1 MSLSGQILRN
11 LFLMWA
17 VPWYCVLAT
26 YSALGQTQ
34 TTFRQLS
41 VDEGLSQNS
50 VISIAQDSTGF
61 LWFATQDGLNKYD
74 GRAFSVYNFQFVD
87 ITNYE
92 YSHLGKVYVDQVGKV
107 WIIPIS
113 KVPYFY
119 NEETDRFLALPS
131 IGDVSAMYQDT
142 QKNYWFGTYKSGLYV
157 MRKDG
162 TMVENV
168 IPPTRIK
175 TIYAITEDLEGH
187 VWISADESI
196 FKYNANTRQFV
207 PYSPKTEERTI
218 FSTIAVDAENKVW
231 VGTFGNGLWGKGND
245 SNIFEKAAI
254 QGTEGK
260 PLPNNLYILSL
271 WKDSNQ
277 NLWIGSYGLGL
288 YKFDLGAGTLQNF
301 AVEKHN
307 PRNIHYNDIL
317 SIYEDYTGTIWF
329 GTDGAGASYHDK
341 FLDKFNYFTNY
352 LTPENVNID
361 VVRSI
366 TTELDGNIWIGT
378 SGKGLTAYNRKT
390 KLWKTYFSQEGD
402 FGLSDERI
410 MSLFAN
416 DLGDL
421 WIGTQ
426 DGGLNI
432 LSKDGKITKYLK
444 HPKTPFPGLTIW
456 RIHRDTK
463 NRFWLGTRKM
473 GFFLFDK
480 NKGVLSSF
488 SAAQGNFPS
497 DNIRV
502 IIDADEDA
510 LWIGTDDQGV
520 FSFNTI
526 THEFKELELPEEES
540 IRLKQFQ
547 VKALHYDQNKIV
559 WIGTGGDGL
568 KAYDTTTKKL
578 YKYTVENG
586 LANNVIYSVMQDNA
600 NNLWLSSNK
609 GIIKFKPKK
618 DLSKSPEVNNYT
630 NYDGLSNEFN
640 TGAYF
645 KATNGDIYFGA
656 LDGIYWFDPSQMQES
671 NIIPKTVITRFEIFN
686 QQYPLKEGMR
696 LHANQNT
703 LTFNFSSM
711 QFSLPGRNKYQYML
725 KGYETDWNQADNM
738 NFARYTNLTYGAYTF
753 MVKSSNYDGKWN
765 DIPAQLSF
773 TINKPWY
780 LSSLALIAYLA
791 LFLLLVYITYYYFK
805 SRWQMQM
812 ELTMEYDRS
821 DRLKQ
826 MNEYKTKLY
835 TNLSH
840 EFRTP
845 LTLITAPVKN
855 LLSAE
860 DTPVDS
866 KQNLLLI
873 ERSADRLVGLVD
885 QLLELSKVESGFV
898 KLRVAHNNLELFLNV
913 LLASFIPLAIEKRIK
928 LTGSIS
934 KIDFAWFDSDVLE
947 KILNNLLINAI
958 KYTPNQGTIDF
969 SAHRAGNIL
978 EVNVENDV
986 SEIKE
991 GELQNIF
998 ERFYQS
1004 DNQSEGFGIG
1014 LSLVKEL
1021 VVLSHGE
1028 IEVYYTN
1035 VQRICF
1041 LLRIP
1046 VNKSNFSDAEIDLL
1060 NVTSGNT
1067 DALIDFEGEEGLSG
1081 QSKKIILLVEDNTDL
1096 RKFTKTL
1103 FENEYKVIEAENGV
1117 LGIRRAFQYIPDI
1130 IISDIMMPEK
1140 DGIALCKAL
1149 KEDERTSHI
1158 PIILLTAK
1166 TGEEDELIGLKTGA
1180 DDYIFKPY
1188 NPEKIMIRVQKLIE
1202 SRIKLRQRYQQN
1214 IILKPNEIAFTST
1227 DEKFFGRLQI
1237 VLKENLTDPEFNAA
1251 SFSKAIGMSRMQLHR
1266 KLNALTGLSTTAFI
1280 TSQRLK
1286 SALPL
1291 LEKNNITVAEV
1302 AYATG
1307 FSSPSYFIKCFKE
1320 AYGKTPSKYTEG
1332 NDM

>member
-1 MSLSGQILRN
+1 MSLSGQILRT
-11 LFLMWA
+11 LFLIWSLLCCCA
-17 VPWYCVLAT
+17 LST
-26 YSALGQTQ
+26 YSAFGQSQ

-41 VDEGLSQNS
+41 IDEGLSQNS
-50 VISIAQDSTGF
+50 VISIAQDSIGY

-74 GRAFSVYNFQFVD
+74 GKAFKVYNFQFVD

-92 YSHLGKVYVDQVGKV
+92 YSHLGKVYVDQIGKI

-119 NEETDRFLALPS
+119 DPDSDRFLALPVIS
-131 IGDVSAMYQDT
+131 DVSAMYQDT
-142 QKNYWFGTYKSGLYV
+142 QKNYWFGTYTSGLFM
-157 MRKDG
+157 MRRDG
-162 TMVENV
+162 SMVENV
-168 IPPTRIK
+168 LPPNQIK
-175 TIYAITEDLEGH
+175 TVNAITEDADGH
-187 VWISADESI
+187 VWITANEAI
-196 FKYNANTRQFV
+196 FKFNTNTRQFV
-207 PYSPKTEERTI
+207 PYSPKTDERTI
-218 FSTIAVDAENKVW
+218 FSDISADADNQVW
-231 VGTFGNGLWGKGND
+231 VGTFGSGLWKKQNNGD
-245 SNIFEKAAI
+245 IFEKVSI
-254 QGTEGK
+254 VGTDGK
-260 PLPNNLYILSL
+260 PLPDDLYILSL
-271 WKDSNQ
+271 LNDSNQ
-277 NLWIGSYGLGL
+277 NLWIGSYGSGL
-288 YKFDLGAGTLQNF
+288 FKLDMEAGTLQNF
-301 AVEKHN
+301 SVEKHN

-317 SIYEDYTGTIWF
+317 SIYEDYTGTLWF

-366 TTELDGNIWIGT
+366 TTDQDENIWIGT
-378 SGKGLTAYNRKT
+378 SGKGLTVYNRNT
-390 KLWKTYFSQEGD
+390 KEWKTYLSQKGD
-402 FGLSDERI
+402 SGLSDERI
-410 MSLFAN
+410 MSLFVN
-416 DLGDL
+416 DMGDI

-432 LSKDGKITKYLK
+432 LSKDGKITKYLE

-456 RIHRDTK
+456 RIHQDSK

-480 NKGVLSSF
+480 DKGVLSSF
-488 SAAQGNFPS
+488 SANQGNFPS

-502 IIDADEDA
+502 IIDADEDT

-526 THEFKELELPEEES
+526 TLEFNELELPEEER

-568 KAYDTTTKKL
+568 KAYDTNTKRL
-578 YKYTVENG
+578 YKYTVDDG
-586 LANNVIYSVMQDNA
+586 LANNVIYAVMQDNA

-609 GIIKFKPKK
+609 GIIKFKGNK
-618 DLSKSPEVNNYT
+618 DLSQSPEVNNYT

-645 KATNGDIYFGA
+645 KAANGDLYFGA

-671 NIIPKTVITRFEIFN
+671 NIIPKTVITGLEIFN
-686 QQYPLKEGMR
+686 QQYPLNEGLR

-711 QFSLPGRNKYQYML
+711 QFSLPGKNKYQYIL
-725 KGYETDWNQADNM
+725 DGDETEWNQADNV
-738 NFARYTNLTYGAYTF
+738 NFARYTNLTHGNYTF
-753 MVKSSNYDGKWN
+753 KVKSSNYDGKWN
-765 DIPAQLSF
+765 EVPAEFAF

-780 LSSLALIAYLA
+780 LSPPAMFGYLVFVILLALIM
-791 LFLLLVYITYYYFK
+791 YYYFK

-812 ELTMEYDRS
+812 ELTMEYERS

-826 MNEYKTKLY
+826 LNDYKTKLY

-845 LTLITAPVKN
+845 LTLIAAPVKK
-855 LLSAE
+855 LLKSKNI
-860 DTPVDS
+860 PVDV
-866 KQNLLLI
+866 KKDLVLV

-885 QLLELSKVESGFV
+885 QLLELSKLESGFV
-898 KLRVAHNNLELFLNV
+898 QLRIAHGNLELFLNA
-913 LLASFIPLAIEKRIK
+913 LLASFIPLSIEKKIK
-928 LTGSIS
+928 LSSRIHS
-934 KIDFAWFDSDVLE
+934 IDFAWFDSDVLE
-947 KILNNLLINAI
+947 KIVNNLLINAI
-958 KYTPNQGTIDF
+958 KYTPNKGAIDF
-969 SAHRAGNIL
+969 IAQSDGNML
-978 EVNVENDV
+978 EIKVENDV
-986 SEIKE
+986 SEMKE
-991 GELQNIF
+991 EELQKIF

-1004 DNQSEGFGIG
+1004 DKHNEGFGIG

-1021 VVLSHGE
+1021 VALNHGK
-1028 IEVYYTN
+1028 IEASYTKEK
-1035 VQRICF
+1035 RIRF
-1041 LLRIP
+1041 SLRIP
-1046 VNKSNFSDAEIDLL
+1046 MEKSGFSDSEIDLL
-1060 NVTSGNT
+1060 QTEVIHPKVVSDFDSQMDDF
-1067 DALIDFEGEEGLSG
+1067 DAS
-1081 QSKKIILLVEDNTDL
+1081 QKIILLVEDHSDL
-1096 RKFTKTL
+1096 RRFTKSL
-1103 FENEYKVIEAENGV
+1103 FENDYKVIEAENGIV
-1117 LGIRRAFQYIPDI
+1117 GIRKAFQFIPDI

-1140 DGIALCKAL
+1140 DGIVLCATL

-1166 TGEEDELIGLKTGA
+1166 TGEETELIGLKTGA
-1180 DDYIFKPY
+1180 DDYILKPY
-1188 NPEKIMIRVQKLIE
+1188 NPEKLKIRVQKLIE
-1202 SRIKLRQRYQQN
+1202 SRIKLRKRYQQN
-1214 IILKPNEIAFTST
+1214 VILKPNEIAFTSA
-1227 DEKFFGRLQI
+1227 DENFFKRLQL
-1237 VLKENLTDPEFNAA
+1237 VLNENLINPEFNAA
-1251 SFSKAIGMSRMQLHR
+1251 TFSSTIGMSRMQLHR

-1320 AYGKTPSKYTEG
+1320 TYGKTPSKYLEG
-1332 NDM
+1332 NTL

>member
-1 MSLSGQILRN
+1 MSPSGQILRN

-17 VPWYCVLAT
+17 VPWCCVLAT
-26 YSALGQTQ
+26 YSVSGQTQ

-41 VDEGLSQNS
+41 VEEGLSQNS
-50 VISIAQDSTGF
+50 VISIAQDSIGY

-74 GRAFSVYNFQFVD
+74 GRSFSVYNFQFVD

-119 NEETDRFLALPS
+119 NEETNRFLALPS
-131 IGDVSAMYQDT
+131 IDDVSAMYQDK

-157 MRKDG
+157 MRKGG
-162 TMVENV
+162 TTVEKV

-175 TIYAITEDLEGH
+175 TIYTITEDLEGH
-187 VWISADESI
+187 VWISADEAI
-196 FKYNANTRQFV
+196 FKYNTNTQQFV
-207 PYSPKTEERTI
+207 PYTPKTEERI
-218 FSTIAVDAENKVW
+218 NFSTIAVDANNQIW
-231 VGTFGNGLWGKGND
+231 VGTFGNGLWKKQ
-245 SNIFEKAAI
+245 SNGDFFEQVSI
-254 QGTEGK
+254 VGTDGK
-260 PLPNNLYILSL
+260 PLPEDLYVLSL

-277 NLWIGSYGLGL
+277 NLWIGSYGSGL
-288 YKFDLGAGTLQNF
+288 YKFDLEAGTLQNF
-301 AVEKHN
+301 SVEKHN

-317 SIYEDYTGTIWF
+317 SIYEDYTGTLWF

-352 LTPENVNID
+352 LTPENINID

-366 TTELDGNIWIGT
+366 TTDQDENIWIGT

-410 MSLFAN
+410 MSLFED

-456 RIHRDTK
+456 KIHRDIK

-502 IIDADEDA
+502 IIDADEDT

-520 FSFNTI
+520 FSFNSI
-526 THEFKELELPEEES
+526 THEFKELELPEEER

-547 VKALHYDQNKIV
+547 VKALHYDQNQIV

-568 KAYDTTTKKL
+568 KAYDTNTKRL

-586 LANNVIYSVMQDNA
+586 LANNVIYAVMQDNA

-609 GIIKFKPKK
+609 GIIKFKANK
-618 DLSKSPEVNNYT
+618 DLSHSPVVNNYT

-645 KATNGDIYFGA
+645 KAANGDLYFGA

-671 NIIPKTVITRFEIFN
+671 NIIPKTVITGFEIFN
-686 QQYPLKEGMR
+686 QQYPLKEGLR

-711 QFSLPGRNKYQYML
+711 QFSLPGKNKYQYML
-725 KGYETDWNQADNM
+725 EGDETEWNQADNV
-738 NFARYTNLTYGAYTF
+738 NFARYTNLTHGNYIF
-753 MVKSSNYDGKWN
+753 KVKSSNYDGKWN
-765 DIPAQLSF
+765 EIPAEFGF

-780 LSSLALIAYLA
+780 LSPTAIFGYLVFAILLALL
-791 LFLLLVYITYYYFK
+791 TYYYFK

-826 MNEYKTKLY
+826 LNDYKTKLY

-845 LTLITAPVKN
+845 LTLIAAPVKN
-855 LLSAE
+855 LLKSKNI
-860 DTPVDS
+860 PVDA
-866 KQNLLLI
+866 KKDLVLV
-873 ERSADRLVGLVD
+873 ERSSDRLMGLVD
-885 QLLELSKVESGFV
+885 QLLELSKLESGFIQ
-898 KLRVAHNNLELFLNV
+898 LRIAHGNLELFLNA
-913 LLASFIPLAIEKRIK
+913 LLASFIPLAIEKKIRLTSRIH
-928 LTGSIS
+928 S
-934 KIDFAWFDSDVLE
+934 IDFAWFDSDILE

-958 KYTPNQGTIDF
+958 KYTPNKGAIDF
-969 SAHRAGNIL
+969 IAQRDGNMLKII
-978 EVNVENDV
+978 VENDV
-986 SEIKE
+986 SEMKE
-991 GELQNIF
+991 EELQKIF

-1004 DNQSEGFGIG
+1004 DKDTEGFGIG

-1021 VVLSHGE
+1021 VALNHGE
-1028 IEVYYTN
+1028 IETSYTN
-1035 VQRICF
+1035 VKRIRF
-1041 LLRIP
+1041 LLKIP
-1046 VNKSNFSDAEIDLL
+1046 VEKSSFSDSEIDLL
-1060 NVTSGNT
+1060 QAEVINPEVLSDFDSQI
-1067 DALIDFEGEEGLSG
+1067 DASNPT
-1081 QSKKIILLVEDNTDL
+1081 QKIILLVEDHTDL
-1096 RKFTKTL
+1096 REFTKSL
-1103 FENEYKVIEAENGV
+1103 FENDYKVIEAENGIV
-1117 LGIRRAFQYIPDI
+1117 GIRKAFQFIPDI

-1140 DGIALCKAL
+1140 DGITLCVTL

-1166 TGEEDELIGLKTGA
+1166 MGEENELIGLKTGA
-1180 DDYIFKPY
+1180 DDYILKPY
-1188 NPEKIMIRVQKLIE
+1188 NPEKLKIRVQKLIE
-1202 SRIKLRQRYQQN
+1202 SRIKLRKRYQQN
-1214 IILKPNEIAFTST
+1214 VILKPNEIAFTSA
-1227 DEKFFGRLQI
+1227 DENFFKRLQL
-1237 VLKENLTDPEFNAA
+1237 VLNENLVNPEFNAA

-1320 AYGKTPSKYTEG
+1320 AYGKTPSKYIEG
-1332 NDM
+1332 NSM

>member
-1 MSLSGQILRN
+1 MSPSGQIFRN

-17 VPWYCVLAT
+17 VPWCCVLAT
-26 YSALGQTQ
+26 YSVSGQTQ

-41 VDEGLSQNS
+41 VEEGLSQNS
-50 VISIAQDSTGF
+50 VISIAQDSIGF

-74 GRAFSVYNFQFVD
+74 GRSFSVYNFQFVD

-131 IGDVSAMYQDT
+131 IDDVSAMYQDK

-157 MRKDG
+157 MRKGG
-162 TMVENV
+162 TIVENV

-175 TIYAITEDLEGH
+175 TIYTITEDLEGH
-187 VWISADESI
+187 VWISADEAI
-196 FKYNANTRQFV
+196 FKYNTNTQQFV
-207 PYSPKTEERTI
+207 PYTPKTEERI
-218 FSTIAVDAENKVW
+218 NFSTIAVDANNQIW
-231 VGTFGNGLWGKGND
+231 VGTFGSGLWKKQRNGD
-245 SNIFEKAAI
+245 FFEKVSVV
-254 QGTEGK
+254 GTDGK
-260 PLPNNLYILSL
+260 PLPEDLYVLSL

-277 NLWIGSYGLGL
+277 NLWIGSYGSGL
-288 YKFDLGAGTLQNF
+288 YKFDLEAGTLQNF
-301 AVEKHN
+301 SVEKHN

-317 SIYEDYTGTIWF
+317 SIYEDYTGTLWF

-352 LTPENVNID
+352 LTPENINID

-366 TTELDGNIWIGT
+366 TTDQDENIWIGT

-410 MSLFAN
+410 MSLFED
-416 DLGDL
+416 DLGDI

-456 RIHRDTK
+456 KIHRDTK

-502 IIDADEDA
+502 IIDADEDT

-520 FSFNTI
+520 FSFNTS

-547 VKALHYDQNKIV
+547 VKALHYDQDKIV

-568 KAYDTTTKKL
+568 KAYDTNTKRL

-586 LANNVIYSVMQDNA
+586 LANNVIYAVMQDNA

-609 GIIKFKPKK
+609 GIIKFIANE
-618 DLSKSPEVNNYT
+618 DLSHSPEVNNYT

-645 KATNGDIYFGA
+645 KAANGDLYFGA

-696 LHANQNT
+696 LQANQNT

-711 QFSLPGRNKYQYML
+711 QFSLPGKNKYQYML
-725 KGYETDWNQADNM
+725 EGDETEWNQADNV
-738 NFARYTNLTYGAYTF
+738 NFARYTNLTHGNYTF
-753 MVKSSNYDGKWN
+753 KVKSSNYDGKWN
-765 DIPAQLSF
+765 EIPAQFSF

-780 LSSLALIAYLA
+780 LSPLA
-791 LFLLLVYITYYYFK
+791 LFAYLLVVILLVLITYYYFK

-821 DRLKQ
+821 DRLEQ
-826 MNEYKTKLY
+826 LNDYKTKLY

-845 LTLITAPVKN
+845 LTLIAAPVKK
-855 LLSAE
+855 LLKSKNI
-860 DTPVDS
+860 PVDA
-866 KQNLLLI
+866 KKDLALV

-898 KLRVAHNNLELFLNV
+898 KLRVAHGNLELFLNA
-913 LLASFIPLAIEKRIK
+913 LLASFIPLAIEKKIKFTSRID
-928 LTGSIS
+928 S
-934 KIDFAWFDSDVLE
+934 IDFAWFDSDVLE
-947 KILNNLLINAI
+947 KILNNLLINAV
-958 KYTPNQGTIDF
+958 KYTPNKEAIDF
-969 SAHRAGNIL
+969 IARRDGNML
-978 EVNVENDV
+978 EIIVENDV
-986 SEIKE
+986 SEMNE
-991 GELQNIF
+991 EELQKIF

-1004 DNQSEGFGIG
+1004 DKHNEGFGIG

-1021 VVLSHGE
+1021 VVLNRGE
-1028 IEVYYTN
+1028 IEASYTN
-1035 VQRICF
+1035 VKRIRF
-1041 LLRIP
+1041 SLKIP
-1046 VNKSNFSDAEIDLL
+1046 IEKSSFSDSEIDLL
-1060 NVTSGNT
+1060 QTEVIHPKVLSDF
-1067 DALIDFEGEEGLSG
+1067 DAQMDDFD
-1081 QSKKIILLVEDNTDL
+1081 QPQKIILLVEDHTDL

-1103 FENEYKVIEAENGV
+1103 FEDEYRVIEAENGA
-1117 LGIRRAFQYIPDI
+1117 LGIIKAFEYIPDI

-1180 DDYIFKPY
+1180 DDYILKPY
-1188 NPEKIMIRVQKLIE
+1188 NPEKLKIRVQKLIE
-1202 SRIKLRQRYQQN
+1202 SRINLRKRYQQN
-1214 IILKPNEIAFTST
+1214 VILKPNEITFTSA
-1227 DEKFFGRLQI
+1227 DENFFKRLQL
-1237 VLKENLTDPEFNAA
+1237 VLNENLVNPEFNAA

-1266 KLNALTGLSTTAFI
+1266 KLNALTGLNTTAFI

-1302 AYATG
+1302 AYSTG

-1320 AYGKTPSKYTEG
+1320 TYGKTPSKYLEG
-1332 NDM
+1332 NNM